1 MTDAVRLDKW
11 LWAARFYKTR
21 AAATAAVAGGKVQLN
36 GERPKP
42 AKALHLGDMIRI
54 RLGPYEHHV
63 VVRGL
68 AEKRGPASAAQRL
81 YDETADSLAA
91 RLKLAHQLRT
101 TAPPTYEG
109 KGRPT
114 KRDRRDLDRLKGE

>member
-42 AKALHLGDMIRI
+42 AKPLHPGDALRI

-81 YDETADSLAA
+81 YEETPASLAA
-91 RLKLAHQLRT
+91 RLKLAQQLRT
-101 TAPPTYEG
+101 TAPPTYDG